1 MRRWLLALLIV
12 LAGIPAARAAES
24 PDWQPWSDAVFQRA
38 RAENKFVLLS
48 LQSWWCPWCHTMNEE
63 TFADPDV
70 RAYIAEHF
78 IPVRVDQDSRPDI
91 SQRYERWGWPAT
103 VLFGP
108 DGTEIVKLR
117 GFYSVRYFLPIL
129 QGTVADPSPIKYDI
143 PSGDERPVS
152 RQVRLDDA
160 VRAEILAF
168 IDKSYDREN
177 DGWGGRS
184 KLADTPTWTYALDR
198 AKAGDA
204 EFSSRIRA
212 TLLKARGMVDAEH
225 GAMAQVTSVA
235 DWSKIHREFP
245 MFAQEAGLR
254 TFSLAYALSGDER
267 YRAAARRIVDYLKG
281 TLRGPE
287 GGFYA
292 SLGRERGDPGIDRN
306 LYARENGMAIGALAA
321 YFDATGESDARDLA
335 IAAAE
340 WALQARRRADGGFNH
355 GPADTPG
362 PFLAD
367 SLTMAWGLIGLHRTT
382 GERRWL
388 DEARRTADFIA
399 ASFIDGET
407 GGFLAAARA
416 EAGFLGKPVKQ
427 REDNVLAT
435 RLFNLLAAYTGDTR
449 YRTIAENGMGY
460 LTSPAVLEAAA
471 FLPDLLQAE
480 AEMTHEPVH
489 VTVIGPKDDPRSAAL
504 YRAALAYPA
513 THKRAEWW
521 DRREGALANPDVKYP
536 DYPEP
541 AAFACT
547 RTFCSLPVTE
557 PREIA
562 AQLDRLDRALP

>member
-1 MRRWLLALLIV
+1 MRRTLLALLIV
-12 LAGIPAARAAES
+12 LAGARLAWAGEGPAWEA
-24 PDWQPWSDAVFQRA
+24 WSDKVFERA
-38 RAENKFVLLS
+38 RAENKFVLLT

-63 TFADPDV
+63 TYADPDV

-117 GFYSVRYFLPIL
+117 GFYSVRFFLPIL
-129 QGTVADPSPIKYDI
+129 KGTVADPTPIKYDV

-152 RQVRLDDA
+152 RQVRLHDA
-160 VRAEILAF
+160 ARTEILAF
-168 IDKSYDREN
+168 IDKNYDRDN
-177 DGWGGRS
+177 DGWGGRA

-204 EFSSRIRA
+204 EFASRIRA
-212 TLLKARGMVDAEH
+212 TLLKARSMLDAEH
-225 GAMAQVTSVA
+225 GAMAQVTGAA

-254 TFSLAYALSGDER
+254 AFSLAYSLWGDDQ
-267 YRAAARRIVDYLKG
+267 YRAAARRIVDYLRD
-281 TLRGPE
+281 TLRAPE

-292 SLGRERGDPGIDRN
+292 SMGRERGDPGVDKN

-321 YFDATGESDARDLA
+321 YFDATGERDARDLA

-340 WALQARRRADGGFNH
+340 WALAARRRPDGGFHH
-355 GPADTPG
+355 GPADAAG

-367 SLTMAWGLIGLHRTT
+367 SLTMAWALLGLHRST

-399 ASFIDGET
+399 ATFIDAET
-407 GGFLAAARA
+407 GGFFAAAKP

-435 RLFNLLAAYTGDTR
+435 RMFNLLAAYTGEAR
-449 YRTIAENGMGY
+449 YRAIAESGMGY
-460 LTSPAVLEAAA
+460 LTSPAVLEAAL

-480 AEMTHEPVH
+480 SEMTHEPVH
-489 VTVIGPKDDPRSAAL
+489 VTIIGPKDDARAAAL

-513 THKRAEWW
+513 GHKRAEWW
-521 DRREGALANPDVKYP
+521 DKREGPLANPDVKYP

-547 RTFCSLPVTE
+547 RTFCSLPVTV
-557 PREIA
+557 PGEIA